1 MKRKRASIWTRDFV
15 ILTAGSLVSMAGNNI
30 SSLAISM
37 LVLDHTQSVL
47 AFGLFQVVYNLPR
60 LVMPLL
66 AGPWLDRRSRRRTI
80 YALDFFSAAF
90 YLAAALLVAADAITF
105 PVLLAMA
112 ALIGTT
118 DSVYAVAYDSF
129 FPTLVAPEHLSRAYS
144 VSSLLGAL
152 TTVLLP
158 VSAWAYERVGLTPL
172 FLFNAATFFVAAV
185 CETRIRAREN
195 HIAPDAGNSHGR
207 LRQYGLQL
215 REGLR
220 FISAEKG
227 LLIVIA
233 FVALSEL
240 CHCVMNTVTLPWF
253 KSPEGLGVQA
263 YTWVGVFGVAGRLAG
278 SAGNYLAR
286 IPRQWKAPLLL
297 GLNAAVCLCYGLYLF
312 LPLPGMLALSLVGS
326 LAGAAAYAQ
335 RSTGVQ
341 SYVPDAVR
349 ARFNSAA
356 SVTASLGAISGQ
368 LLGGALGDCLP
379 MRAVAA
385 GSMLALLIG
394 TLATLGAGMRAVR
407 PMFEGRTD

>member
-80 YALDFFSAAF
+80 YVLDFFSAAF

-129 FPTLVAPEHLSRAYS
+129 FPTLVASEHLSRAYS

-185 CETRIRAREN
+185 CETRIHANET
-195 HIAPDAGNSHGR
+195 HISAANGTGCGR

-263 YTWVGVFGVAGRLAG
+263 YTWVGVFGVAG

-286 IPRQWKAPLLL
+286 IPRRWKAPLLL

-394 TLATLGAGMRAVR
+394 TLATLGAGMRAIR
-407 PMFEGRTD
+407 PMFEGRAD

>member
-1 MKRKRASIWTRDFV
+1 MKRKRASIWTRDFA

-60 LVMPLL
+60 FVMPLL

-90 YLAAALLVAADAITF
+90 YLSAALLVAADAITF

-172 FLFNAATFFVAAV
+172 FLFNAATFLVAAI
-185 CETRIRAREN
+185 CETRIHANET
-195 HIAPDAGNSHGR
+195 HISAANRTGRDR
-207 LRQYGLQL
+207 LRQYGSGL

-286 IPRQWKAPLLL
+286 IPRRWKAPLL

-312 LPLPGMLALSLVGS
+312 LPLPGMLALSLVGA

-341 SYVPDAVR
+341 GYVPDAVR

-379 MRAVAA
+379 MRTVAA

-407 PMFEGRTD
+407 PVFEGRAD